1 MLKNLFYKIFKWI
14 RDVKGYITINRI
26 RNFSDKHNS
35 NPTKRQNNT
44 VLEERLVKLLS
55 AIATLLAYI
64 ILLLSRKYRDSV
76 IDAII
81 LALVI
86 IQTIVLATIIISIL
100 KGGERISP

>member
-1 MLKNLFYKIFKWI
+1 MFKNLFNKLFKWI
-14 RDVKGYITINRI
+14 RDVKRYITINRI
-26 RNFSDKHNS
+26 RDFSSKHNS
-35 NPTKRQNNT
+35 NPARRQNNT
-44 VLEERLVKLLS
+44 VFEERLIKLLS

-64 ILLLSRKYRDSV
+64 ILLLSRKYRDSI